1 MFGKEEIIE
10 NLTRRKLRFIM
21 IMVVCIFCILI
32 LRLGYLQII
41 NNRYYIKKSTVN
53 RLRPTR
59 LMPPR
64 GMMYDRYGRI
74 PIVDNETAFDVLIMA
89 DKKDFVLK
97 TDIWRQRALERL
109 GLKSEDIIR
118 KINEAKNTSN
128 EPIVIKENID
138 KDTVAYLAEN
148 SSHIPEFII
157 RVRSARRY
165 ENIAPHVIG
174 YIAPVNEEDIKK
186 GYALTDVKGKT
197 GIEAEYEDYLKGNPG
212 WKMVEVNTFGHVVR
226 ELPIPDDIEPG
237 KNLYLTLDIE
247 LQKRAEQILEGKT
260 GAIVALDP
268 RDGGIL
274 AMASAPS
281 FSPHAFING
290 NMIKERNQIMKD
302 PENPL
307 LNRAIMGKYPPGS
320 TFKIITATAALT
332 EGCID
337 ENTRYFCGGGVMIG
351 NRWFRCHKPGGHGS
365 VNIYEALPKSCNV
378 FFYDTAFRGG
388 LTVSLLHK
396 YARMYGLGDKTG
408 VDLPGE
414 AGGYI
419 PEKSIYPADR
429 VNMAIGQ
436 GAILVTPLQMANVMS
451 VIANHGF
458 SYKPHVV
465 NRMKLLH
472 EKPEILVDL
481 RDKVSI
487 NTIEIIRNAL
497 KNVAKHGLNKDAKL
511 KGIDTCGK
519 TGTAQNPHGDEH
531 SWFIGFAPFDNPKIV
546 VAVIVE
552 NAGRGSE
559 VAAPIAGQIFEQY
572 FFGNRANQEEKLAN
586 QNTESHYQ

>member
-1 MFGKEEIIE
+1 
-10 NLTRRKLRFIM
+10 
-21 IMVVCIFCILI
+21 
-32 LRLGYLQII
+32 
-41 NNRYYIKKSTVN
+41 NRYYIKKSTVN
-53 RLRPTR
+53 RLRPIR
-59 LMPPR
+59 LIPPR
-64 GMMYDRYGRI
+64 GMMYDRYGKI

-89 DKKDFVLK
+89 DKKDFLEK
-97 TDIWRQRALERL
+97 TDIRRQKALEML

-118 KINEAKNTSN
+118 KINTTKNLSN
-128 EPIVIKENID
+128 EPIVVKENID

-148 SSHIPEFII
+148 NEHIPEFII

-165 ENIAPHVIG
+165 ESIAPHVIG
-174 YIAPVNEEDIKK
+174 YIGPVSEEDVKK
-186 GYALTDVKGKT
+186 GYAITDVKGKT
-197 GIEAEYEDYLKGNPG
+197 GIEAGYEDYLKGNLG
-212 WKMVEVNTFGHVVR
+212 WKMVEVNTFGHIVH
-226 ELPIPDDIEPG
+226 ELPVPDDIEPG

-247 LQKRAEQILEGKT
+247 LQKRAEQIMEGKT
-260 GAIVALDP
+260 GSIVALDP

-274 AMASAPS
+274 AMVSAPS
-281 FSPHAFING
+281 FNPYVFING

-302 PENPL
+302 PKNPL

-337 ENTRYFCGGGVMIG
+337 ENTRYFCSGGMLIG
-351 NRWFRCHKPGGHGS
+351 NRWFKCNKPGGHGS
-365 VNIYEALPKSCNV
+365 VSIYEALPKSCNV
-378 FFYDTAFRGG
+378 FFYNTAVRGG
-388 LTVSLLHK
+388 LTVPLLHK
-396 YARMYGLGDKTG
+396 YARMYGLGEKTG

-414 AGGYI
+414 AEGYI
-419 PEKSIYPADR
+419 PEKSTYPADR
-429 VNMAIGQ
+429 VNMSIGQ

-481 RDKVSI
+481 RDRVSI
-487 NTIEIIRNAL
+487 NTIEIIRNSL
-497 KNVAKHGLNKDAKL
+497 RNVAKHGLNKEAKL

-546 VAVIVE
+546 VAVLVE

-572 FFGNRANQEEKLAN
+572 LFGSKTVENNKLAS
-586 QNTESHYQ
+586 QTIESVYQ